1 MLTISVDR
9 KVFERFPDFRRG
21 IVVATNVNN
30 RGTDPELMTR
40 LAAAVET
47 AANHP
52 LDLATNPR
60 ILAWTEAHRR
70 FGSNPNRFPPSHLAL
85 LKRLQKPG
93 AHLPFVNK
101 AVAIMSYASIKGV
114 IPVGADDIAKS
125 GYALELREATGKE
138 IFFPLGQPEAP
149 EAPAPG
155 EVVYLAA
162 DSGVVMCRRWNWR
175 NGHLSAL
182 SEETRD
188 LVFNVDGLGEDA
200 EERAIATRNLV
211 ADLLVRHC
219 WARVLVGLLRPDQ
232 TVFRPCKAMPPPW
245 E

>member
-1 MLTISVDR
+1 MLTVSVDR

-21 IVVATNVNN
+21 IVVATNVDN
-30 RGTDPELMTR
+30 RGADPELMTR
-40 LAAAVET
+40 LAAAAE
-47 AANHP
+47 AAAGRP
-52 LDLATNPR
+52 IDLATDPR

-85 LKRLQKPG
+85 LKRVQKQG

-101 AVAIMSYASIKGV
+101 AVAIMSYASITGV
-114 IPVGADDIAKS
+114 IPVGADDITKS
-125 GYALELREATGKE
+125 GYALELREATGAE
-138 IFFPLGQPEAP
+138 MFFPLGQPEAP
-149 EAPAPG
+149 ETPVPG
-155 EVVYLAA
+155 EMIYLAA

-175 NGHLSAL
+175 NGHPSAL

-188 LVFNVDGLGEDA
+188 LVFNVDGLGEGA
-200 EERAIATRNLV
+200 EEQVIAVRDLV
-211 ADLLVRHC
+211 AELLMRHC

-232 TVFRPCKAMPPPW
+232 MVFRPCTALPPPW